1 MERHLVERLMGNLMP
16 YHFQSKKDMA
26 EKIGIP
32 YRTLLTVCAGNGS
45 RQTAEKVV
53 GNILRYCIR
62 EHVPLDTVFPL
73 KLTDKQ

>member
-1 MERHLVERLMGNLMP
+1 MEQLLLKKLIANLVP
-16 YHFQSKKDMA
+16 CHFQSKKDMA

-32 YRTLLTVCAGNGS
+32 YRTLLAVCAGNGS

-62 EHVPLDTVFPL
+62 EHVPLDTVFPP
-73 KLTDKQ
+73 KTT